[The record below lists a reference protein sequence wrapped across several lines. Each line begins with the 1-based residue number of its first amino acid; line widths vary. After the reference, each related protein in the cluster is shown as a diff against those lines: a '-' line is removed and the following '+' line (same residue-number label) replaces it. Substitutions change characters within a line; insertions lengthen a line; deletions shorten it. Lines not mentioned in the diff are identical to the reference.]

1 MPRLG
6 VITGTRRE
14 ASCLRSLLLS
24 GEIDVACSGADAG
37 RARDLAEKAL
47 SAGCTALLSFGVA
60 GGLDPAL
67 VSGTLVLAE
76 SVIGPDGGQFPT
88 DQLWRSAITHDLT
101 AADID
106 FVVGVGVGVD
116 EAIFLPGPKQLLF
129 ESTKALCVDM
139 ESHAVMRVARE
150 RSVPWLVIRVIAD
163 SARDTLPEIALA
175 AIDAGGE
182 IRYGALA
189 ARLVRQPSGIIDL
202 IRLWRIS
209 RRAFSGLGRVA
220 SLPSLRGPL

>member
-14 ASCLRSLLLS
+14 ASCLRSLLPS
-24 GEIDVACSGADAG
+24 DQIDVACSGADASC
-37 RARDLAEKAL
+37 ARELAEKAL
-47 SAGCTALLSFGVA
+47 AAGCTALLSFGVA

-67 VSGTLVLAE
+67 VSGTLVLVEA
-76 SVIGPDGGQFPT
+76 VIGPDGGKFST
-88 DQLWRSAITHDLT
+88 DQLWRSAIAEDLS

-116 EAIFLPGPKQLLF
+116 EAIFRPGPKQLLF
-129 ESTKALCVDM
+129 EGTKALCVDT
-139 ESHAVMRVARE
+139 ESHSVMQVARE
-150 RSVPWLVIRVIAD
+150 RGVPWLVIRAIAD
-163 SARDTLPEIALA
+163 SAKDTLPEVALA
-175 AIDAGGE
+175 AIDAGGD

-189 ARLVRQPSGIIDL
+189 ARLSSQPSEIIDL
-202 IRLWRIS
+202 IRMWRIS
-209 RRAFSGLGRVA
+209 RRAFYGLGRVA

>member
-1 MPRLG
+1 LPRLG

-14 ASCLRSLLLS
+14 AACLRSLQNS
-24 GEIDVACSGADAG
+24 DQIDVACSGADAG
-37 RARDLAEKAL
+37 RAGELAEKAL

-76 SVIGPDGGQFPT
+76 SVIGPDGAKFST
-88 DQLWRSAITHDLT
+88 DQLWRSAVAADLN

-106 FVVGVGVGVD
+106 FVTGTGLGVD
-116 EAIFLPGPKQLLF
+116 EAIFHPEPKQLLF
-129 ESTKALCVDM
+129 DGTKALCVDM
-139 ESHAVMRVARE
+139 ESHSVMQVARE
-150 RSVPWLVIRVIAD
+150 HRVPWLVIRVIAD
-163 SARDTLPEIALA
+163 SAEDILPEIAMA
-175 AIDAGGE
+175 VVDAGGG

-189 ARLVRQPSGIIDL
+189 ARLVRQPSEITDL
-202 IRLWRIS
+202 ISLWRIS

-220 SLPSLRGPL
+220 SIPSFRGPL